1 MALPTLT
8 KLTVRAEPKIF
19 TNVTGCL
26 RNLSSAG
33 SMVRKKL
40 RAHKGFIPV
49 LLETVHSATQ
59 DTSRANDKATENA
72 VCILRNL
79 SYRLAAEVPDL
90 KDQLEEVMSTD
101 SDFMDCFGNWK
112 KNKKKQNRE
121 HVGFPR
127 FHRVP
132 GQGSNRKRV
141 CTD

>member
-1 MALPTLT
+1 MFEEPLLRRVNGTQKAPLT
-8 KLTVRAEPKIF
+8 QRYASSSRSLINRFFKL
-19 TNVTGCL
+19 
-26 RNLSSAG
+26 
-33 SMVRKKL
+33 
-40 RAHKGFIPV
+40 GFIPV

-112 KNKKKQNRE
+112 KNKKKQNRD

-132 GQGSNRKRV
+132 GQGNLIRYIIML
-141 CTD
+141 

>member
-1 MALPTLT
+1 MINRTFSNFCYFL
-8 KLTVRAEPKIF
+8 
-19 TNVTGCL
+19 
-26 RNLSSAG
+26 
-33 SMVRKKL
+33 
-40 RAHKGFIPV
+40 GFIPI

-101 SDFMDCFGNWK
+101 SEFMDCFGNWK
-112 KNKKKQNRE
+112 KSKKKQNRD

-132 GQGSNRKRV
+132 GQGN
-141 CTD
+141 